1 MRAGKNNED
10 SADLIG
16 FWFFIGGFGLRIFL
30 GGETSFFLYPDSL
43 QDNGSNLTCAYFFTR
58 VAENHQLIF

>member
-1 MRAGKNNED
+1 MRAGKNNEN

-30 GGETSFFLYPDSL
+30 GGETSFFLTLIFVGKMIQFDL
-43 QDNGSNLTCAYFFTR
+43 RIFFHMGCF
-58 VAENHQLIF
+58 NHQLVF